1 MIKGFTCGAFDLLHP
16 GHILM
21 LKEIREQCDFLM
33 IGLHTDPNIDRLEKN
48 KPIETL
54 EERRIR
60 LEACKY
66 VDEIIEYNTESD
78 LYELLKNLK
87 PDIRFLGADWE
98 GKHFTAD
105 VHANNAQAYCNL
117 SNLVPML
124 KFREQDLGQYIFLK
138 ARVSNRVSSIK
149 RPSWLYRSYPNG
161 ELD

>member
-21 LKEIREQCDFLM
+21 LKEIRGQCDFL
-33 IGLHTDPNIDRLEKN
+33 IVGLHADPTIDRPGKN
-48 KPIETL
+48 KPIETV

-66 VDEIIEYNTESD
+66 VDEIIEYSTETD

-98 GKHFTAD
+98 GKHFTGD
-105 VHANNAQAYCNL
+105 DLPIKVIFNTRDHGYSSTNL
-117 SNLVPML
+117 R
-124 KFREQDLGQYIFLK
+124 KRIIEQ
-138 ARVSNRVSSIK
+138 
-149 RPSWLYRSYPNG
+149 
-161 ELD
+161 